1 MNRRTATMRD
11 NLLARAVHMD
21 IHVHNCDTHWLLH
34 YCRHS
39 VYVILLLLC
48 IDLSIL
54 SDYRLVT
61 TAYCVPAFAALPRHS
76 DIAPGGSGGS

>member
-11 NLLARAVHMD
+11 NLLARAVRMN
-21 IHVHNCDTHWLLH
+21 IHVHNFDTHWLLR

-39 VYVILLLLC
+39 LYVILLRIDSY

-54 SDYRLVT
+54 SDYRRVT
-61 TAYCVPAFAALPRHS
+61 CNV
-76 DIAPGGSGGS
+76 